1 MMMSLFLQNFLWKCP
16 SLINIT
22 FSKII
27 SICVSSSSGFWK
39 RSLSLLM
46 TLLSNGERRYPWHLC
61 PIRATCTPWD
71 LCMLENHILEN
82 RDGSTWSGEMDWRK
96 TGVWAPRFPSSQGT
110 RKSREDARIY
120 SRKWEK
126 ICYDWHP
133 PMASSYGVQLI
144 TEISTAKV
152 DFTFR
157 VLCGFLILD
166 DFLMSTSVVFTHP
179 GWKWKNR
186 ETKESL
192 GMRFLIHALMTCHP
206 QPEQKLWWH
215 RSLEVLSKW
224 PQPPINGASKKNI
237 VHSHSLHI
245 KDFRYHSWIYSR
257 ETGTRNAQALPLK
270 VGIDIS
276 RG

>member
-1 MMMSLFLQNFLWKCP
+1 MPFSHQHHFFQDNLLLCFLILRVLKEKPFSVDDPSFQWTEEVSLA
-16 SLINIT
+16 SLPHQ
-22 FSKII
+22 
-27 SICVSSSSGFWK
+27 G
-39 RSLSLLM
+39 
-46 TLLSNGERRYPWHLC
+46 H
-61 PIRATCTPWD
+61 
-71 LCMLENHILEN
+71 LCMLENHMLEN
-82 RDGSTWSGEMDWRK
+82 RDGSTWSGEMDWWK
-96 TGVWAPRFPSSQGT
+96 TRVWAPRFSSSRGT

-126 ICYDWHP
+126 IFYDWHP

-224 PQPPINGASKKNI
+224 PQPPINGASKKM
-237 VHSHSLHI
+237 
-245 KDFRYHSWIYSR
+245 
-257 ETGTRNAQALPLK
+257 
-270 VGIDIS
+270 
-276 RG
+276 